1 MQSGFHTTRIGE
13 VLQFGFAAQQDWW
26 GEERLLPV
34 AEPGL
39 ALHAVSPESPGLSRP
54 LAEKEA
60 VLLGQNQ
67 AQAQKESMA
76 QETLGLGSQGLSR
89 KGSGLGSTSHPSA
102 ARREC
107 PASHSHPCPVSAEAA
122 LGPFLLWVWIK
133 GSKGQGAAASECPKA
148 PSCFAH
154 YPLLHLHLLAF
165 VA

>member
-89 KGSGLGSTSHPSA
+89 KGSVGPWVHLTPLGRTERMPSQ
-102 ARREC
+102 
-107 PASHSHPCPVSAEAA
+107 PLPPLPSVS
-122 LGPFLLWVWIK
+122 
-133 GSKGQGAAASECPKA
+133 
-148 PSCFAH
+148 
-154 YPLLHLHLLAF
+154 
-165 VA
+165 